1 MLKDF
6 LSVAEASER
15 PSAAIAQAFAL
26 SRGYGIVPQFI
37 AAVPGPPPLAN
48 IFGTDLVEM
57 LIQKAKADAAETAE
71 EVCKQIEGFSHRYGV
86 NPKVIK
92 DSRPLAESANAIQ
105 NLAKSYDFTIIE
117 RPYSFVNAS
126 SAIFEAVL
134 FGSGTP
140 VLLAPS
146 DVEPAER
153 FKTAVLA
160 WDGSANATRAIAAA
174 ISLFPDLNE
183 IYVLTIVGEKNLE
196 ELMPGAEIAAHIR
209 RHGIQATVACVDL
222 DVGDENAGPAISN
235 FARTK
240 SVDAVVMGAYGH
252 SRLKQF
258 ILGGVTEYL
267 SREAT
272 VPLFL
277 MH

>member
-6 LSVAEASER
+6 LCVVEAGER
-15 PSAAIAQAFAL
+15 PSAAIAQALAL
-26 SRGYGIVPQFI
+26 SIAYNIAPQFI

-48 IFGTDLVEM
+48 IFGTDLVET

-71 EVCKQIEGFSHRYGV
+71 AVCRQIEGFSRRYGID
-86 NPKVIK
+86 PKVIK
-92 DSRPLAESANAIQ
+92 DSRPLPESANAIQ
-105 NLAKSYDFTIIE
+105 NLARSHDFTLIE
-117 RPYSFVNAS
+117 RPDSFVSAS

-140 VLLAPS
+140 VLLAPP
-146 DVEPAER
+146 DAKPAER
-153 FKTAVLA
+153 FKRVVLA
-160 WDGSANATRAIAAA
+160 WDGSANATRAVAAA
-174 ISLFPDLNE
+174 ISLFADLKE

-196 ELMPGAEIAAHIR
+196 EPIPGAEIAAHIR
-209 RHGIQATVACVDL
+209 RHGIQATAACVDL
-222 DVGDENAGPAISN
+222 DVGDENAGPAILN
-235 FARTK
+235 FARTNG
-240 SVDAVVMGAYGH
+240 VDAVVMGAYGH
-252 SRLKQF
+252 SRLKQL
-258 ILGGVTEYL
+258 ILGGVTEHL